1 MKKIVS
7 KATEK
12 MSEATALKNLWA
24 KEYKVALDGAK
35 GFSFKVNDGDPREL
49 KVSDKARTQALS
61 KMKKDLLK
69 QNLTTDQ
76 LIDQLAILTLKLK
89 VMESD
94 NTSLLNSNN
103 RLIKAA
109 KKAQDSA
116 INSSKEGARQKNA
129 PYATNKKIAQAEYL
143 SMSKN
148 GQITISPARL
158 LTRLKSKYPDTKKP
172 WTLGALKDWVTE
184 FRNILSDC

>member
-1 MKKIVS
+1 MKIV
-7 KATEK
+7 
-12 MSEATALKNLWA
+12 SEATALKNLWA
-24 KEYKVALDGAK
+24 REYKVTLDGAK
-35 GFSFKVNDGDPREL
+35 GFSFKVNDGDPRESQ
-49 KVSDKARTQALS
+49 VSEKKRAQAVS

-69 QNLTTDQ
+69 QDLTTGQ
-76 LIDQLAILTLKLK
+76 LIDQLAMLTLKLK

-94 NTSLLNSNN
+94 NTTLLNSNN

-116 INSSKEGARQKNA
+116 IKSSKEGAKQKNSL
-129 PYATNKKIAQAEYL
+129 YENNKKIAKAEYL

-158 LTRLKSKYPDTKKP
+158 HAKLENKYPDTLKP
-172 WTLGALKDWVTE
+172 WRLGTLKDWVTE

>member
-1 MKKIVS
+1 MKKTV
-7 KATEK
+7 
-12 MSEATALKNLWA
+12 SEATALKNLWA
-24 KEYKVALDGAK
+24 REYKVALDGAR

-49 KVSDKARTQALS
+49 KVSDKARTQALL

-69 QNLTTDQ
+69 QNLTTEQ
-76 LIDQLAILTLKLK
+76 LIDQLAILTIKLK

-94 NTSLLNSNN
+94 NTTLLNSNK

-116 INSSKEGARQKNA
+116 VNSSKEGAKQKNA

-143 SMSKN
+143 AMRESGHKSV
-148 GQITISPARL
+148 SPTRL
-158 LTRLKSKYPDTKKP
+158 LQRLKERHPDTTKP
-172 WTLGALKDWVTE
+172 WTLGALKDWVPE
-184 FRNILSDC
+184 FKQIWSAS

>member
-1 MKKIVS
+1 MKKIV
-7 KATEK
+7 
-12 MSEATALKNLWA
+12 SEATALKNLWA
-24 KEYKVALDGAK
+24 REYKVALDGAR
-35 GFSFKVNDGDPREL
+35 GFSFKVNDGDPRESQ
-49 KVSDKARTQALS
+49 VSEKKRAQAIS
-61 KMKKDLLK
+61 KMKKDLSK
-69 QNLTTDQ
+69 QNLTADQ

-94 NTSLLNSNN
+94 NTTLLNSNN

-116 INSSKEGARQKNA
+116 INSSKEGAKQKNA

-143 SMSKN
+143 AMSKN
-148 GQITISPARL
+148 GQASISPARL
-158 LTRLKSKYPDTKKP
+158 LLRLQSKFPDTKKP

-184 FRNILSDC
+184 FKEILSAS

>member
-7 KATEK
+7 EV
-12 MSEATALKNLWA
+12 TALKNLWA
-24 KEYKVALDGAK
+24 REYKVALDGAR
-35 GFSFKVNDGDPREL
+35 GFSFKVNDDDPREL
-49 KVSDKARTQALS
+49 KVSDKARTQAIS

-76 LIDQLAILTLKLK
+76 LIDQLTILTLKLK

-94 NTSLLNSNN
+94 NTTLLNSNN

-116 INSSKEGARQKNA
+116 INSSKEGAKQKNA
-129 PYATNKKIAQAEYL
+129 PYATNKKLAQAEYL
-143 SMSKN
+143 AMRQSSQKS
-148 GQITISPARL
+148 ISPKRL
-158 LTRLKSKYPDTKKP
+158 LLRLEERHPNTQPPFK
-172 WTLGALKDWVTE
+172 LGTLKDWVPE
-184 FRNILSDC
+184 FKQIWSAS

>member
-1 MKKIVS
+1 MKKIV
-7 KATEK
+7 
-12 MSEATALKNLWA
+12 SEATALKNLWA
-24 KEYKVALDGAK
+24 REYKVALDGAR

-49 KVSDKARTQALS
+49 KVSDKARTQALL

-94 NTSLLNSNN
+94 NTTLLNSNN
-103 RLIKAA
+103 RLIKVA

-116 INSSKEGARQKNA
+116 INSSKEGAKKKNA
-129 PYATNKKIAQAEYL
+129 PYAENKKIAQKEYAT
-143 SMSKN
+143 MSNN
-148 GQITISPARL
+148 GQTSISPARL
-158 LTRLKSKYPDTKKP
+158 LIRLKSKHPNTQKP
-172 WTLGALKDWVTE
+172 FKLATLKDWVPE
-184 FRNILSDC
+184 FRQILSAS